1 MAVLNA
7 GSDSDDEL
15 PCLSALLWS
24 KAITIPPTT
33 PSRKQRSLIERSRS
47 PRKDTGYEKDSQ
59 AGQHDVASSQT
70 SEAST
75 RDIRVGKQRPLG
87 SLKITSVNS
96 LPLPESNGILDHREN
111 KKSTK
116 KLPGANYTNRSSPR
130 RLAKAPVDYSKF
142 AACLSEASISLSD
155 DDETTTDL
163 SGFIVSD
170 STSDEEEEA
179 SRTRRRRASRQL
191 STIYPIESN
200 NKPLVSPKKSDLTR
214 PNRSRTPESCS
225 QSQIRSMTPRSLS
238 TSVGINSDIAEP
250 LSELKL

>member
-1 MAVLNA
+1 MAVINA

-24 KAITIPPTT
+24 KAVTIPPIS
-33 PSRKQRSLIERSRS
+33 PSRKQRSLVERSQS
-47 PRKDTGYEKDSQ
+47 PRKDTGHRKYAQS
-59 AGQHDVASSQT
+59 GQRDVASRQT

-96 LPLPESNGILDHREN
+96 LPPLESHGTLDHREN
-111 KKSTK
+111 KKSIK
-116 KLPGANYTNRSSPR
+116 ELPGARFTNRSSPR

-142 AACLSEASISLSD
+142 AACLSEAGISLSD

-179 SRTRRRRASRQL
+179 SKTRRTRAGRQL

-200 NKPLVSPKKSDLTR
+200 NEPLVSPKKLDSTSL
-214 PNRSRTPESCS
+214 NRSRAPESCS
-225 QSQIRSMTPRSLS
+225 QSRIRSMTPPSPS

-250 LSELKL
+250 FSELKL

>member
-24 KAITIPPTT
+24 KAVTIPPIT
-33 PSRKQRSLIERSRS
+33 PSRKQRSLIERSQS
-47 PRKDTGYEKDSQ
+47 PRKDTGHENDSQ
-59 AGQHDVASSQT
+59 AGQRNVASRQT

-87 SLKITSVNS
+87 SSKITSVNYLL
-96 LPLPESNGILDHREN
+96 LPKSNGTLDHREN
-111 KKSTK
+111 KERTK
-116 KLPGANYTNRSSPR
+116 ELPAANCTNRSSPR
-130 RLAKAPVDYSKF
+130 RLAKAPVNYSKF

-170 STSDEEEEA
+170 SISDEEEKP
-179 SRTRRRRASRQL
+179 SRTRRRRAGRQL
-191 STIYPIESN
+191 STIESN
-200 NKPLVSPKKSDLTR
+200 NEPLVSPKKSDFTR
-214 PNRSRTPESCS
+214 PNRSRAPESYL
-225 QSQIRSMTPRSLS
+225 QSQIRSRTPPSSS
-238 TSVGINSDIAEP
+238 TSLGINSDIAEP

>member
-24 KAITIPPTT
+24 KAVTIPPIT
-33 PSRKQRSLIERSRS
+33 PSRKQRSSIERSQS
-47 PRKDTGYEKDSQ
+47 PRKDAEKHTQ
-59 AGQHDVASSQT
+59 AGQRNVALRQT

-87 SLKITSVNS
+87 SSKITSVNS
-96 LPLPESNGILDHREN
+96 LLLPKSNGILDHREN

-116 KLPGANYTNRSSPR
+116 ELPAANCTNRSSPR

-155 DDETTTDL
+155 DDDTTTDL

-170 STSDEEEEA
+170 SISDEEEKA
-179 SRTRRRRASRQL
+179 SKTRRRRAGRQL

-200 NKPLVSPKKSDLTR
+200 NEPPVSPKESDFTR
-214 PNRSRTPESCS
+214 PNRSRAPESYL
-225 QSQIRSMTPRSLS
+225 QSQIRSRTPPCSS

-250 LSELKL
+250 CSELKL